1 MEEDKLYCPKDGKS
15 MPIFNA
21 NVKINA
27 LLTSANALKTEG
39 FALLLVTATVNA
51 VKTMIVSRH
60 WRKEGMES
68 K

>member
-1 MEEDKLYCPKDGKS
+1 